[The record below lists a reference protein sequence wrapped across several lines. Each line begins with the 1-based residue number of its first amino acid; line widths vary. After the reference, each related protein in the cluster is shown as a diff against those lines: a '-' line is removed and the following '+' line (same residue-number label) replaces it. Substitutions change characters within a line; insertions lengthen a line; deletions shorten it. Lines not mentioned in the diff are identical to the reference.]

1 MIYKT
6 MQPTLINQLSNSLP
20 YNAKFTKCGDSEN
33 SFLLKSYAFSN
44 NCLLCCSHGK
54 GDFRLA
60 TVVYCMHGESSM
72 RHHKQMI
79 SGEEMHTLQLIIH
92 LCLALWL
99 LIQWLVYK
107 LIYNVLLQKKIMNL
121 IKGVGIDHRN
131 KK

>member
-1 MIYKT
+1 MLFSWERGFSI
-6 MQPTLINQLSNSLP
+6 SNSGILHAWGVI
-20 YNAKFTKCGDSEN
+20 NAT
-33 SFLLKSYAFSN
+33 
-44 NCLLCCSHGK
+44 
-54 GDFRLA
+54 
-60 TVVYCMHGESSM
+60 
-72 RHHKQMI
+72 HKQMI